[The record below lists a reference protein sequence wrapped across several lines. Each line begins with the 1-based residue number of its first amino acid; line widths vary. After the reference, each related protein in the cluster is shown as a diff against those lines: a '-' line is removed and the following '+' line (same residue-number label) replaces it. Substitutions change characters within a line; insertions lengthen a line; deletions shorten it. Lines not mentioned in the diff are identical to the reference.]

1 MVKRK
6 KITYQ
11 NVATCPKEQ
20 GVTLIYG
27 EYKLFIPR
35 FEKIRQILIRVLIKF
50 SKERRSWKLYS
61 RNLKNFLIII

>member
-1 MVKRK
+1 MHEKSVLMVKRK

-35 FEKIRQILIRVLIKF
+35 L
-50 SKERRSWKLYS
+50 KLACTGYD
-61 RNLKNFLIII
+61 LKK